1 MSTSD
6 EDSFVD
12 LKITVTELRNSISAL
27 NEVTGEVSGRLT
39 LKKAFAAIDAL
50 TRAVNSQSDALEYFL
65 ERDRMF
71 DQAMSDLQEE
81 VLEIRGRLNPIVERL
96 NQIRLNPIVERL
108 NQIGDVKTEIE
119 RLNRIHEVKTS
130 KTNQTGD
137 AKTSKN
143 AKNSFQEGNSIPE
156 SLLLDHL
163 QTVDFEKSNVT
174 IYGIPNE
181 QFLSDYEVTGNQI
194 VESVMNG
201 EKIRVKSIKNVRN
214 TKMDKDDTFRILIK
228 FTSPY
233 EAQKF
238 VGKCDKNATWSYRLG
253 MTKLERHYSRQT
265 VTRISNLNRNLSK
278 DCGYKYVRSG
288 IFSFTKTPL

>member
-65 ERDRMF
+65 ERDRMY
-71 DQAMSDLQEE
+71 DQAMSDQQEE
-81 VLEIRGRLNPIVERL
+81 ILEIRG
-96 NQIRLNPIVERL
+96 RLNPIVERL

>member
-1 MSTSD
+1 M
-6 EDSFVD
+6 D

-65 ERDRMF
+65 ERDRMY
-71 DQAMSDLQEE
+71 DQAMSDQQDEI
-81 VLEIRGRLNPIVERL
+81 LEIRG
-96 NQIRLNPIVERL
+96 RLNPIVERL

-201 EKIRVKSIKNVRN
+201 EKIRVKSITNVRN

>member
-1 MSTSD
+1 M
-6 EDSFVD
+6 D

-71 DQAMSDLQEE
+71 DQAMSDQQEE
-81 VLEIRGRLNPIVERL
+81 ILEIRG
-96 NQIRLNPIVERL
+96 RLNPIVERL

>member
-1 MSTSD
+1 M
-6 EDSFVD
+6 D

-65 ERDRMF
+65 ERDRMY
-71 DQAMSDLQEE
+71 DQAMSDQQEE
-81 VLEIRGRLNPIVERL
+81 ILEIRG
-96 NQIRLNPIVERL
+96 RLNPIVERL

>member
-6 EDSFVD
+6 EDSFLDVD
-12 LKITVTELRNSISAL
+12 LKITVTELKNSISAL

-71 DQAMSDLQEE
+71 DQAMSDQQEE
-81 VLEIRGRLNPIVERL
+81 ILEIRG
-96 NQIRLNPIVERL
+96 RLNPIVERL

-143 AKNSFQEGNSIPE
+143 AKNSCQEGNSIPE

-253 MTKLERHYSRQT
+253 MTKLERHYSKQT
-265 VTRISNLNRNLSK
+265 VTRISNLNRNLLK

>member
-1 MSTSD
+1 M
-6 EDSFVD
+6 D
-12 LKITVTELRNSISAL
+12 LTITVTELRNSISAL

-71 DQAMSDLQEE
+71 DQAMSDQQEE
-81 VLEIRGRLNPIVERL
+81 ILEIRG
-96 NQIRLNPIVERL
+96 RLNPIVERL

-181 QFLSDYEVTGNQI
+181 QFLSDYEATGNQI

>member
-1 MSTSD
+1 M
-6 EDSFVD
+6 
-12 LKITVTELRNSISAL
+12 
-27 NEVTGEVSGRLT
+27 
-39 LKKAFAAIDAL
+39 
-50 TRAVNSQSDALEYFL
+50 Y
-65 ERDRMF
+65 
-71 DQAMSDLQEE
+71 DQAMSDQQEE
-81 VLEIRGRLNPIVERL
+81 ILEIRG
-96 NQIRLNPIVERL
+96 RLNPIVERL

>member
-6 EDSFVD
+6 EDSFLDVD
-12 LKITVTELRNSISAL
+12 LKITVTELKNSISAL

-65 ERDRMF
+65 ERDRMY
-71 DQAMSDLQEE
+71 DQAMSDQQEE
-81 VLEIRGRLNPIVERL
+81 ILENRG
-96 NQIRLNPIVERL
+96 RLNPIVERL

-137 AKTSKN
+137 AKASKN
-143 AKNSFQEGNSIPE
+143 AKNSCQEGNSIPE

-181 QFLSDYEVTGNQI
+181 QFLSDYEETGNQI
-194 VESVMNG
+194 VEGVMNG
-201 EKIRVKSIKNVRN
+201 EKVRVKSIKNVRN
-214 TKMDKDDTFRILIK
+214 TKMDKDDTFRLLIK
-228 FTSPY
+228 FASPY

-253 MTKLERHYSRQT
+253 MTKLERHYSKQT
-265 VTRISNLNRNLSK
+265 VTRISNLNRNLLK

>member
-71 DQAMSDLQEE
+71 DQAMSDQQEE
-81 VLEIRGRLNPIVERL
+81 ILEIRG
-96 NQIRLNPIVERL
+96 RLNPIVERL

>member
-1 MSTSD
+1 M
-6 EDSFVD
+6 D

-96 NQIRLNPIVERL
+96 NQI
-108 NQIGDVKTEIE
+108 GDVKTEIE

-181 QFLSDYEVTGNQI
+181 HFLSNYEVTRNQI

-201 EKIRVKSIKNVRN
+201 KKIRVKSIKNVRN

>member
-1 MSTSD
+1 M
-6 EDSFVD
+6 D
-12 LKITVTELRNSISAL
+12 LKITVTELKNSISAL

-39 LKKAFAAIDAL
+39 LKKAFTAIDAL

-81 VLEIRGRLNPIVERL
+81 VLEIRG
-96 NQIRLNPIVERL
+96 RLNPIVERL

>member
-39 LKKAFAAIDAL
+39 LKKAFTAIDAL

-65 ERDRMF
+65 ERDRMY
-71 DQAMSDLQEE
+71 DQAMSDQQEE
-81 VLEIRGRLNPIVERL
+81 ILEIRG
-96 NQIRLNPIVERL
+96 RLNPIVERL

>member
-1 MSTSD
+1 M
-6 EDSFVD
+6 D
-12 LKITVTELRNSISAL
+12 LTITVTELRNSISAL

-71 DQAMSDLQEE
+71 DQAMSDQQEE
-81 VLEIRGRLNPIVERL
+81 ILEIRG
-96 NQIRLNPIVERL
+96 RLNPIVERL

-119 RLNRIHEVKTS
+119 RLNRIHEVKSS
-130 KTNQTGD
+130 KTNLTGD

-214 TKMDKDDTFRILIK
+214 TKMDKDDTFRLLIK
-228 FTSPY
+228 FASPY

-288 IFSFTKTPL
+288 IFLFTKTPL

>member
-39 LKKAFAAIDAL
+39 LKKAFTAIYAL

-65 ERDRMF
+65 ERDRMY
-71 DQAMSDLQEE
+71 DQAMSDQQEE
-81 VLEIRGRLNPIVERL
+81 ILEIRG
-96 NQIRLNPIVERL
+96 RLNPIVERL

>member
-39 LKKAFAAIDAL
+39 LKKAFTAIDAL

-71 DQAMSDLQEE
+71 DQAMSDQQEE
-81 VLEIRGRLNPIVERL
+81 ILEIRG
-96 NQIRLNPIVERL
+96 RLNPIVERL

>member
-27 NEVTGEVSGRLT
+27 NEVTGEVCGRLT

-71 DQAMSDLQEE
+71 DQAMSDQQEE
-81 VLEIRGRLNPIVERL
+81 ILEIRGRLNPIVERL
-96 NQIRLNPIVERL
+96 NQI
-108 NQIGDVKTEIE
+108 GDVNTEIK

-288 IFSFTKTPL
+288 IFSFTKTKF

>member
-71 DQAMSDLQEE
+71 DQAMSDQQEE
-81 VLEIRGRLNPIVERL
+81 ILENRG
-96 NQIRLNPIVERL
+96 RLNPIVERL

-119 RLNRIHEVKTS
+119 RLNRIHEVKTL

-228 FTSPY
+228 FTSPC

>member
-1 MSTSD
+1 M
-6 EDSFVD
+6 D

-71 DQAMSDLQEE
+71 DQAMSDQQEE
-81 VLEIRGRLNPIVERL
+81 ILEIRG
-96 NQIRLNPIVERL
+96 RLNPIVERL

-181 QFLSDYEVTGNQI
+181 QFLSDY
-194 VESVMNG
+194 
-201 EKIRVKSIKNVRN
+201 
-214 TKMDKDDTFRILIK
+214 
-228 FTSPY
+228 
-233 EAQKF
+233 
-238 VGKCDKNATWSYRLG
+238 
-253 MTKLERHYSRQT
+253 
-265 VTRISNLNRNLSK
+265 
-278 DCGYKYVRSG
+278 
-288 IFSFTKTPL
+288 

>member
-1 MSTSD
+1 M
-6 EDSFVD
+6 D

-71 DQAMSDLQEE
+71 DQAMSDQQEE
-81 VLEIRGRLNPIVERL
+81 ILEIRG
-96 NQIRLNPIVERL
+96 RLNPIVERL

-119 RLNRIHEVKTS
+119 RLNRIHEGKTS

>member
-1 MSTSD
+1 M
-6 EDSFVD
+6 D

-39 LKKAFAAIDAL
+39 LKKAFTAIDAL

-81 VLEIRGRLNPIVERL
+81 VLEIRG
-96 NQIRLNPIVERL
+96 RLNPIVERL

>member
-71 DQAMSDLQEE
+71 DQAMSDQQEE
-81 VLEIRGRLNPIVERL
+81 ILEIRG
-96 NQIRLNPIVERL
+96 RLNPIVERL

-143 AKNSFQEGNSIPE
+143 AKDSFQEGNSIPE

>member
-12 LKITVTELRNSISAL
+12 LTITVTELRNSISAL

-71 DQAMSDLQEE
+71 DQAMSDQQEE
-81 VLEIRGRLNPIVERL
+81 ILEIRG
-96 NQIRLNPIVERL
+96 RLNPIVERL

-181 QFLSDYEVTGNQI
+181 QFLSDYEETGNRI
-194 VESVMNG
+194 VEGVMNG
-201 EKIRVKSIKNVRN
+201 EKVRVKSIKNVRN
-214 TKMDKDDTFRILIK
+214 TKMDKDDTFRLLIK

-253 MTKLERHYSRQT
+253 MTKLERHYSKQT
-265 VTRISNLNRNLSK
+265 VTRISNLNRNLLK

>member
-1 MSTSD
+1 M
-6 EDSFVD
+6 D

-71 DQAMSDLQEE
+71 DQAMSDQQEE
-81 VLEIRGRLNPIVERL
+81 ILEIRG
-96 NQIRLNPIVERL
+96 RLNPIVERL

-181 QFLSDYEVTGNQI
+181 QFLSDYEETGNQI
-194 VESVMNG
+194 VEGVMNG
-201 EKIRVKSIKNVRN
+201 EKVRVKSIKNVRN
-214 TKMDKDDTFRILIK
+214 TKMDKDDTFRLLIK
-228 FTSPY
+228 FASPY

-253 MTKLERHYSRQT
+253 MTKLERHYSKQT
-265 VTRISNLNRNLSK
+265 VTRISNLNRNLLK

>member
-1 MSTSD
+1 M
-6 EDSFVD
+6 D
-12 LKITVTELRNSISAL
+12 LTITVTELRNSISAL

-71 DQAMSDLQEE
+71 DQAMSDQQEE
-81 VLEIRGRLNPIVERL
+81 ILEIRG
-96 NQIRLNPIVERL
+96 RLNPIVERL

-181 QFLSDYEVTGNQI
+181 QFLSDYEETGNRI
-194 VESVMNG
+194 VEGVMNG
-201 EKIRVKSIKNVRN
+201 EKVRVKSIKNVRN
-214 TKMDKDDTFRILIK
+214 TKMDKDDTFRLLIK

-253 MTKLERHYSRQT
+253 MTKLERHYSKQT
-265 VTRISNLNRNLSK
+265 VTRISNLNRNLLK

>member
-1 MSTSD
+1 M
-6 EDSFVD
+6 
-12 LKITVTELRNSISAL
+12 
-27 NEVTGEVSGRLT
+27 
-39 LKKAFAAIDAL
+39 
-50 TRAVNSQSDALEYFL
+50 
-65 ERDRMF
+65 
-71 DQAMSDLQEE
+71 
-81 VLEIRGRLNPIVERL
+81 EIRG
-96 NQIRLNPIVERL
+96 RLNPIVERL

-181 QFLSDYEVTGNQI
+181 QFLSDYEETGNQI
-194 VESVMNG
+194 VEGVMNG
-201 EKIRVKSIKNVRN
+201 EKVRVKSIKNVRN
-214 TKMDKDDTFRILIK
+214 TKMDKDDTFRLLIK

-253 MTKLERHYSRQT
+253 MTKLERHYSKQT
-265 VTRISNLNRNLSK
+265 VTRISNLNRNLLK

>member
-1 MSTSD
+1 MTTTFENPLMGILEKFQADYLEAIADMNKVMVDYGKGKALLRKTNDLMEALAQVVSIQGD
-6 EDSFVD
+6 LLECLIQKEMNGIEAKKIKNLEDTLMKHEQK
-12 LKITVTELRNSISAL
+12 LKIAENKIQKL
-27 NEVTGEVSGRLT
+27 E
-39 LKKAFAAIDAL
+39 
-50 TRAVNSQSDALEYFL
+50 SDA
-65 ERDRMF
+65 
-71 DQAMSDLQEE
+71 
-81 VLEIRGRLNPIVERL
+81 
-96 NQIRLNPIVERL
+96 
-108 NQIGDVKTEIE
+108 TEIE
-119 RLNRIHEVKTS
+119 RLNRTHEVKTS

-143 AKNSFQEGNSIPE
+143 AKNSCQEGNSIPE

-181 QFLSDYEVTGNQI
+181 QFLSDYEETGNQI
-194 VESVMNG
+194 VEGVMNG
-201 EKIRVKSIKNVRN
+201 EKVRVKSIKNVRN
-214 TKMDKDDTFRILIK
+214 TKMDKDDTFRLLIK
-228 FTSPY
+228 FASPY

-253 MTKLERHYSRQT
+253 MTKLERHYSKQT
-265 VTRISNLNRNLSK
+265 VTRISNLNRNLLK

>member
-6 EDSFVD
+6 DDSFVD

-65 ERDRMF
+65 ERDRMY
-71 DQAMSDLQEE
+71 DQAMSDQQEE
-81 VLEIRGRLNPIVERL
+81 ILEIRG
-96 NQIRLNPIVERL
+96 RLNPIVERL